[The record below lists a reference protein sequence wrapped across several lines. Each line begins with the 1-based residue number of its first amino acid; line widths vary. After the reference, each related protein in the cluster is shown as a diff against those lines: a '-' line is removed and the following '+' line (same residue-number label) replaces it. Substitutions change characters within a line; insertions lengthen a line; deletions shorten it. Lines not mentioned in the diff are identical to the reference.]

1 MKKDKN
7 DRKPLPSNEED
18 DDVKNLASEPK
29 VSYKKM
35 SLQKFNSF
43 EEMNEANARA
53 MAQLSGEEHLQNATE
68 LIIGIYAD
76 KLQKPMDKKIKFRK

>member
-1 MKKDKN
+1 MKKAKKDIK
-7 DRKPLPSNEED
+7 KYSNKED
-18 DDVKNLASEPK
+18 EIRHIVSESA

-43 EEMNEANARA
+43 EEMNEATAKV

-68 LIIGIYAD
+68 LIKRIYSD
-76 KLQKPMDKKIKFRK
+76 ELKKPMDKKIKFRK